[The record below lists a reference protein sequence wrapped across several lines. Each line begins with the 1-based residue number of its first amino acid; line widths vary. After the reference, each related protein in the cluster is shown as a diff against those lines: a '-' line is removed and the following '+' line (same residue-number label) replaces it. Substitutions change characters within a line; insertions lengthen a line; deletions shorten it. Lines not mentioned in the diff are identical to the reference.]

1 MEDEEGAHTYKDD
14 IDDNCPM
21 TGDDDTDHI
30 VDDLIATQLSD
41 TETGSMSMA
50 AGIRRDLKVRG
61 EGDIAGSRPPF
72 LYHHCEKLHREM
84 GQRLDPC
91 PIFARLTNICL
102 VRFNPIMINNLDWAE
117 YFFS

>member
-61 EGDIAGSRPPF
+61 ERGILLGP
-72 LYHHCEKLHREM
+72 
-84 GQRLDPC
+84 DPLFC
-91 PIFARLTNICL
+91 TITVKSYTVKWGRG
-102 VRFNPIMINNLDWAE
+102 
-117 YFFS
+117 